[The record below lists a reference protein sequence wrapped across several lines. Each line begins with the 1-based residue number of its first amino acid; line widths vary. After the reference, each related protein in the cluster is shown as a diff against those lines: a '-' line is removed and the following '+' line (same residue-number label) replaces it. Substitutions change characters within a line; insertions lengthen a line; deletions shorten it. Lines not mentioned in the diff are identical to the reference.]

1 MEGVIFLLEK
11 SDTFH
16 LTKWLNFT
24 SQVMSQIGIMHL
36 PPPCTESNIIHAA
49 LR

>member
-1 MEGVIFLLEK
+1 MERVTFLLEK
-11 SDTFH
+11 SDTIH

-36 PPPCTESNIIHAA
+36 LLPCTESNIIYAA